1 MFNRVLRLSEQGPRK
16 ASHWRKTLSIVGLLA
31 LAVVP
36 LLAAGCTKSSPA
48 PVPQKTQEA
57 VAPDPVTPT
66 ATSVPVPEPTATP
79 VPVAVDTTP
88 QESPEITEEIEL
100 SEELFLEVVEPA
112 DESIVED
119 TPLALVGRT
128 TPDAVVSVQGETVDV
143 GPDGQFVALVSLEP
157 GPNVIEVVASDL
169 TGQAETSVLAVI
181 YIP

>member
-1 MFNRVLRLSEQGPRK
+1 MFNRVLRLCEWGPRNSP
-16 ASHWRKTLSIVGLLA
+16 SHWRKTLSIAGLLA

-36 LLAAGCTKSSPA
+36 LLAVGCSKSSPA

-57 VAPDPVTPT
+57 VAPT
-66 ATSVPVPEPTATP
+66 ATSLPVPDPTATP

-88 QESPEITEEIEL
+88 PESSDIAEEIEEIEL
-100 SEELFLEVVEPA
+100 SETLFLEIVEPA

-119 TPLALVGRT
+119 APLALVGRT